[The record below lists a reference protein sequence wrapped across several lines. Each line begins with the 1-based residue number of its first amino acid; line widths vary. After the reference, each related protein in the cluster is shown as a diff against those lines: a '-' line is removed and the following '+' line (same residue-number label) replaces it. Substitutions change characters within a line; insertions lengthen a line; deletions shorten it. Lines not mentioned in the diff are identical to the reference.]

1 MAHPR
6 ASTFKSQAAREAF
19 IKAINDPVFKTAS
32 LYSIPTFKG
41 PGSQIQ
47 ASGTDFFKMLPNNV
61 NKTSLHPTGVTP
73 HQEHTELEQEL
84 HDKAHIDY
92 DRVAIIP
99 NPSVAALYEDALVYE
114 TGTAITSSGALTA
127 YSGAKTGRS
136 PLDKRIVEEPSSK
149 DNIWYVQTQTA
160 DNRVLSSCA

>member
-1 MAHPR
+1 MG
-6 ASTFKSQAAREAF
+6 SFTFKWEHPAEEVYVTGTFDGWTKSVKLEKEGDVFQKSVELKDASQKIYYK
-19 IKAINDPVFKTAS
+19 IKT
-32 LYSIPTFKG
+32 TG
-41 PGSQIQ
+41 P
-47 ASGTDFFKMLPNNV
+47 DLPKMIANNV
-61 NKTSLHPTGVTP
+61 NKTALHPTGVTP
-73 HQEHTELEQEL
+73 HLEHTELEQEL

-149 DNIWYVQTQTA
+149 DNIW
-160 DNRVLSSCA
+160 